1 MKHELQQMRTQGS
14 GAIVN
19 NSSLGGLV
27 GLPGRAACHA
37 SKHGVIGLTKSAALE
52 YAARGIRINAVPGAE
67 PPVDEAAHR
76 LGRLAE
82 VALRDGGTMHPHLA
96 LGSGRDRVPVLV
108 QHAKVHPGSPADR
121 PLLEGPVLGQRFAGR
136 LVRGLGHPV
145 GGQQRHIVDLKQ
157 GDYEE
162 LDQMAAAERFAKAAY
177 RVDRVQDIGR
187 GVARAIRTATSGR
200 PDPAL
205 RQLPAPEAVDRAIA
219 LLATAQR
226 PLVVLGKGAAYSQAD
241 VVMLVGARLN
251 WLLGHGQ
258 APQWNPNATFI
269 PVDIEPTELDSNQPI
284 AAPLLGDVGSV
295 MTALLERTRP
305 GQITIAEPWRQELA
319 ARSAQ
324 NIVKMSQRL
333 QADPHPMQFYEALR
347 AIRDIPGVDAG
358 CHGPHGPVVGAPPQ
372 AQPPPDLRLG
382 QGVQP

>member
-1 MKHELQQMRTQGS
+1 
-14 GAIVN
+14 
-19 NSSLGGLV
+19 
-27 GLPGRAACHA
+27 
-37 SKHGVIGLTKSAALE
+37 
-52 YAARGIRINAVPGAE
+52 
-67 PPVDEAAHR
+67 
-76 LGRLAE
+76 
-82 VALRDGGTMHPHLA
+82 
-96 LGSGRDRVPVLV
+96 
-108 QHAKVHPGSPADR
+108 
-121 PLLEGPVLGQRFAGR
+121 
-136 LVRGLGHPV
+136 
-145 GGQQRHIVDLKQ
+145 
-157 GDYEE
+157 
-162 LDQMAAAERFAKAAY
+162 MAAAERFAKAAY

-205 RQLPAPEAVDRAIA
+205 RQLPAPDAVDRAIA

-269 PVDIEPTELDSNQPI
+269 QVDIEPTELDSNQPI

-333 QADPHPMQFYEALR
+333 QADPHPMQFYGALR
-347 AIRDIPGVDAG
+347 AIRDILRTAAASTAATGSTTSPQT
-358 CHGPHGPVVGAPPQ
+358 PRRPP
-372 AQPPPDLRLG
+372 
-382 QGVQP
+382 